1 MADQSFYKQNTLP
14 DLISHETPPPL
25 PDKIG
30 PYHIDSL
37 LNKGGMSLLYLG
49 IHPETKQPI
58 SIKVLSP
65 AHLSHPEMVQRFL
78 KEAEIIGLTNHP
90 NIVKLYG
97 EGEWEHGLYI
107 AMEFIRGIS
116 LRQFIMQQSLSLKRA
131 LEIIL
136 QVSYA
141 LLHLHAHGVIHRDLK
156 PENILITEDGGI
168 KVIDFGIAQLQ
179 EKTVKQ
185 KSEKKGVL
193 MGTPNYMSPEQKEDP
208 SSVTFAS
215 DIYSL
220 GIIAYELVLGRLSF
234 GIVNLSLLPKGLRT
248 IVAKALAVS
257 ATERYQDIC
266 DFIADISQYL
276 KSGEI
281 EKERPESDQLKEVSE
296 ILQKG
301 VQSLSPL
308 TPPDWPQVELGIA
321 KLKGAQQVGLYYDF
335 FKLPNNTFLLLLGQP
350 TSTTWDAAT
359 YVGVLRGMLRMFLR
373 DKAPSPTGA
382 FRPLAIA
389 SALNQM
395 LCEDIMQQPF
405 AASFLLLDP
414 FRDQMTFISCGLDD
428 LMHIPQGSTKAR
440 KLSSQ
445 NMLLG
450 VDALT
455 EFSEISDNWNEGDT
469 IVFSSLDI
477 SMAGKMR
484 PSFPLEE
491 PLMEAIEEHILLSP
505 QRQAESILKRV
516 SAAPD
521 FSLQRSPKAVITIQR
536 IS

>member
-1 MADQSFYKQNTLP
+1 MADQSFYKQTTLP
-14 DLISHETPPPL
+14 DLISHEEPPPL
-25 PDKIG
+25 PAKIG

-78 KEAEIIGLTNHP
+78 KEAEIISLTNHP
-90 NIVKLYG
+90 NIVKLFG
-97 EGEWEHGLYI
+97 EGQWEHGLYI

-131 LEIIL
+131 LEIVL
-136 QVSYA
+136 QVAYA

-156 PENILITEDGGI
+156 PENILITEDGGV

-179 EKTVKQ
+179 EKTAKQ
-185 KSEKKGVL
+185 TGAEAYGV
-193 MGTPNYMSPEQKEDP
+193 MGTPNYMSPEQKQDP

-220 GIIAYELVLGRLSF
+220 GIITYELVLGRLSF

-248 IVAKALAVS
+248 IIAKALAVS
-257 ATERYQDIC
+257 AKERYQDIC

-281 EKERPESDQLKEVSE
+281 EKERPESDQLKEVYE

-301 VQSLSPL
+301 VQNLSPL
-308 TPPDWPQVELGIA
+308 IMPDWPQIDLGIA
-321 KLKGAQQVGLYYDF
+321 KLKIARQVGLYYDF
-335 FKLPNNTFLLLLGQP
+335 FKLPNNTFLIVLGQP
-350 TSTTWDAAT
+350 ASTACDAAT
-359 YVGVLRGMLRMFLR
+359 YVGVLRGMLRMLLHDR
-373 DKAPSPTGA
+373 APLPTGML
-382 FRPLAIA
+382 RPLDIA
-389 SALNQM
+389 TVLNQM
-395 LCEDIMQQPF
+395 LCVDIMQQPF

-414 FRDQMTFISCGLDD
+414 FRDQMTFLSCGLDD
-428 LMHIPQGSTKAR
+428 LMHLSQESSKVR

-450 VDALT
+450 IDAVA

-477 SMAGKMR
+477 SVAGKIR

-491 PLMEAIEEHILLSP
+491 PLMEAIEEHLLLSA
-505 QRQAESILKRV
+505 QRQAEAILKRV
-516 SAAPD
+516 SSAPD